1 MIPEVH
7 NKMPLYKKKS
17 FGIIIMILLIAVGSV
32 AGCFHSISEMYSD
45 VTDIFEDGVDDDDEC
60 IESYIE
66 DRIDIA
72 ADICKIARKNLDPS
86 DDSKLITEL
95 SDTAGA
101 LKTALDAENIS
112 DIKEKNDALSDSM
125 SAVYSALRSTSD
137 ISSKDKLDYR
147 DMYADFE
154 SLGDQI
160 RNDPYNTA
168 ALEYNKKT
176 SGALAALI
184 KKITPAHDAVMFN

>member
-1 MIPEVH
+1 
-7 NKMPLYKKKS
+7 MPLYKKKS

-32 AGCFHSISEMYSD
+32 AGCLKSISEMYSD
-45 VTDIFEDGVDDDDEC
+45 VTDIFQDGVDDDDEC

-66 DRIDIA
+66 DRADIA
-72 ADICKIARKNLDPS
+72 TDMCRIARKNLDSS
-86 DDSKLITEL
+86 DDNKLITEL

-112 DIKEKNDALSDSM
+112 NIKEKNDTLSDAM

>member
-1 MIPEVH
+1 MTT
-7 NKMPLYKKKS
+7 MPLYKKKS

-32 AGCFHSISEMYSD
+32 AGCFKSISEMYSD
-45 VTDIFEDGVDDDDEC
+45 VIDIFEDGVDDDDEC

-66 DRIDIA
+66 DRADIA
-72 ADICKIARKNLDPS
+72 ADMCRIAHKNLDS
-86 DDSKLITEL
+86 STDNKLITEL
-95 SDTAGA
+95 SETAGA

-112 DIKEKNDALSDSM
+112 NITEKNDALSDSM
-125 SAVYSALRSTSD
+125 SAVYSALRSASD
-137 ISSKDKLDYR
+137 ISSKDKLEYR
-147 DMYADFE
+147 DLYADFE

-184 KKITPAHDAVMFN
+184 KKIIPAHDAVMFN

>member
-1 MIPEVH
+1 
-7 NKMPLYKKKS
+7 MPLYKKKS

-32 AGCFHSISEMYSD
+32 AGCFKSISEMYSD

-66 DRIDIA
+66 DRADIA
-72 ADICKIARKNLDPS
+72 TDICKIARKNLDS
-86 DDSKLITEL
+86 STDNKLITEL

-101 LKTALDAENIS
+101 LKTALDAENING
-112 DIKEKNDALSDSM
+112 IKEKNDALSDSM
-125 SAVYSALRSTSD
+125 SAVYNALRSTSD
-137 ISSKDKLDYR
+137 ISSKDKLEYR
-147 DMYADFE
+147 DLYADFE
-154 SLGDQI
+154 SLGDAI